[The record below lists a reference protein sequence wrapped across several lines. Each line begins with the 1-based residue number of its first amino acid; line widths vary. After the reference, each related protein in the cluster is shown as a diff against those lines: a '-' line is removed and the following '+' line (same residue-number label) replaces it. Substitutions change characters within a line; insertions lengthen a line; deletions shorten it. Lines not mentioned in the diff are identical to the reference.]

1 MRIQNKLHGG
11 KKDVEKDHR
20 GLVVGKD
27 PDRSGARVAAKIR
40 EDNLLSTNRSESST
54 NRSQSRNSSKIH
66 GSPRGNLV
74 GWIYWRTHPFPE
86 PLADPLEVLE

>member
-1 MRIQNKLHGG
+1 MAG
-11 KKDVEKDHR
+11 KKTWKRITGTWWVR
-20 GLVVGKD
+20 KD
-27 PDRSGARVAAKIR
+27 PDRSDASVATRKR
-40 EDNLLSTNRSESST
+40 EDHLFSTNRSESST

-86 PLADPLEVLE
+86 PLADPLEVLG

>member
-27 PDRSGARVAAKIR
+27 PARSSARVATRKR
-40 EDNLLSTNRSESST
+40 EDNL
-54 NRSQSRNSSKIH
+54 
-66 GSPRGNLV
+66 
-74 GWIYWRTHPFPE
+74 
-86 PLADPLEVLE
+86 

>member
-27 PDRSGARVAAKIR
+27 PARSGARVATRKR

-74 GWIYWRTHPFPE
+74 GWIDWRTHPFPE